1 MSVIAYYVTTAVI
14 QPGLGRFPDLGDAI
28 ARLRIR
34 AQLLNGIIIQIEAQ
48 AAEVFRHGEIGI
60 DRR

>member
-28 ARLRIR
+28 AHLRIR
-34 AQLLNGIIIQIEAQ
+34 AQLNGIIIQIEAQ